1 MDSLSKKPFLSL
13 TWRTILLSSVLLIAV
28 AATMTW
34 LNYLNLKRQHNN
46 EWEHA
51 YQQYLMQLDGLVDDS
66 SQHTEQIGSTITTF
80 PGLKTAVA
88 RSDHSTLTQIFS
100 SYWPSMQLD
109 YGLEIAKFYNAEG
122 QPLGSWKNGPQL
134 DTESQIVGW
143 VWKVNRTEKPLSI
156 VTCTLSCVQYSLVPI
171 LSGGQNVGVLLL
183 GKSLADVL
191 LGFRRGTATD
201 IALFVTGQE
210 KNDPSPN
217 SLVSSLW
224 RQQLLAV
231 TNPIHTRRILESF
244 SHREGRNQLLPNR
257 GRVNLDQRTYEIRQ
271 FPLTITINQGHAVIV
286 FVTDI
291 SRDLAMIDDETEHA
305 IWIGLVGLVI
315 AEILLFVFLW
325 FPMSRLKKY
334 ASALPLLAES
344 AFEDARDAVSTIRKD
359 HRLDDETDI
368 MGQSTLFLANRLENL
383 QQESTENQLTLK
395 KHATELSRQ
404 KEFVTTLL
412 NTANA
417 IILTQD
423 IHGEI
428 RSINSYGLQV
438 LGYAENDIIGHS
450 FARLV
455 SSEDLGPQLLQNLT
469 DLAQG
474 KRHQLH
480 HDLAI
485 RNKSGEIRHI
495 AWYHSHPNTYSAGE
509 TAILSVGHD
518 ISERRVAESRLSW
531 LAEHDPLTG
540 LLNRR
545 AFQMELEAEL
555 AGTRSERNYGALFF
569 LDIDQF
575 KDVNDSSGHQAG
587 DILIRDVA
595 NILLKLL
602 DGIGTVG
609 RLGGD
614 EFGIILSSMG
624 PEIVKQKAQQ
634 VVNSLRDI
642 TLPASGRMHRISAS
656 VGIALYPS
664 HGDSVK
670 KLLANA
676 DIAMY
681 QAKERGRGRW
691 HLYSSKDMVNQR
703 VQQRVYW
710 REKIEQALRKG
721 KFELFYQPIMHIR
734 SKEIRH
740 FEALIRLRD
749 DDGTIVAP
757 GSFIV
762 VAETTGLIHRID
774 EWVISEAIDTLA
786 GLLREGADI
795 SFSINVSAHTLS
807 NPTFK
812 TMVSEKIKSAD
823 VDPKRLIFEVTETTA
838 VEDYAAAAERIDLIQ
853 SLGCRFALDDFGV
866 GFSSFYSLKKLPV
879 DLVKIDGS
887 FIKELHLNA
896 EDQVL
901 VRALTQ
907 AVHGFGKQTIAEF
920 VVNEDILELI
930 RAFGVDY
937 AQGYFIGKPI
947 PLEEVRRIYLPDL
960 LMESGKVAEPKVT
973 PFKRRPKNQ
982 RKV

>member
-1 MDSLSKKPFLSL
+1 MDNLSKKPFLSL
-13 TWRTILLSSVLLIAV
+13 TWRTILLSSVLLVAI
-28 AATMTW
+28 AATMTS
-34 LNYLNLKRQHNN
+34 LNYVNLKRQHNN
-46 EWEHA
+46 EWDHA

-66 SQHTEQIGSTITTF
+66 IQHTEQVGSTITTF
-80 PGLKTAVA
+80 PGLKRAVA
-88 RSDHSTLTQIFS
+88 RSDRKRLARVFS

-109 YGLEIAKFYNAEG
+109 YGLEIAKFYDTEG
-122 QPLGSWKNGPQL
+122 KPLGSWQNGPQP
-134 DTESQIVGW
+134 DAESQVVGW

-156 VTCTLSCVQYSLVPI
+156 VTCSLSCIQYSLVPI
-171 LSGGQNVGVLLL
+171 LSEGKNVGVLLL

-191 LGFRRGTATD
+191 LGFRRGSATD
-201 IALFVTGQE
+201 IALFVTGQD

-217 SLVSSLW
+217 SLVSGLW

-231 TNPIHTRRILESF
+231 TNPIHTRRILEAYTHQDSG
-244 SHREGRNQLLPNR
+244 SQLLPNR
-257 GRVNLDQRTYEIRQ
+257 GRVRMDQRTYEVRQ
-271 FPLTITINQGHAVIV
+271 FPLTSTINQGHAVIV

-291 SRDLAMIDDETEHA
+291 SRDLATIDEETEHA
-305 IWIGLVGLVI
+305 VWVGLAGLVI
-315 AEILLFVFLW
+315 AEILLFMFLW

-344 AFEDARDAVSTIRKD
+344 AFEQARNAVSTIRKD

-368 MGQSTLFLANRLENL
+368 MGQSTLFLANRLESL
-383 QQESTENQLTLK
+383 QRESTENQLTLK

-423 IHGEI
+423 VHGEI

-438 LGYAENDIIGHS
+438 LGYAQEDIIGHS

-474 KRHQLH
+474 KRYQLH

-485 RNKSGEIRHI
+485 RNKSGEVRHI
-495 AWYHSHPNTYSAGE
+495 AWYHSRPNTFATDE

-545 AFQMELEAEL
+545 AFQMVLESEL
-555 AGTRSERNYGALFF
+555 AGTRIEQKYGALFF

-614 EFGIILSSMG
+614 EFGVILSAIG
-624 PEIVKQKAQQ
+624 PEIAKQKAQQ

-656 VGIALYPS
+656 LGIALYPN
-664 HGDSVK
+664 HGESVK

-676 DIAMY
+676 DLAMY

-710 REKIEQALRKG
+710 REKIEQALRKN
-721 KFELFYQPIMHIR
+721 KFELYFQPIMHIR

-740 FEALIRLRD
+740 FETLIRLKN
-749 DDGTIVAP
+749 DDGTVVTP

-762 VAETTGLIHRID
+762 IAESTGMIHRID
-774 EWVISEAIDTLA
+774 EWVINEAIQTLA
-786 GLLREGADI
+786 ELVREGADI
-795 SFSINVSAHTLS
+795 NFSINVSAHTLS

-812 TMVSEKIKSAD
+812 TMVSEKIHAAG

-907 AVHGFGKQTIAEF
+907 AVHGFGNQTVAEF
-920 VVNEDILELI
+920 VVNEDVFELI

-937 AQGYFIGKPI
+937 AQGYFIGKPV
-947 PLEEVRRIYLPDL
+947 PLDEVRQRYLPDM
-960 LMESGKVAEPKVT
+960 LMEDSKVAEPKVT
-973 PFKRRPKNQ
+973 PFKRRPKKQ
-982 RKV
+982 GKT